1 MHIPVIAGMY
11 CSREQ
16 SVTET
21 GSDAGV
27 ERSLSSP
34 SPKKGT
40 EPCYRNMELN
50 DLNQLKPVR

>member
-21 GSDAGV
+21 GQMQALK
-27 ERSLSSP
+27 EALAARYQR
-34 SPKKGT
+34 KGLNPVT
-40 EPCYRNMELN
+40 EIWS
-50 DLNQLKPVR
+50 